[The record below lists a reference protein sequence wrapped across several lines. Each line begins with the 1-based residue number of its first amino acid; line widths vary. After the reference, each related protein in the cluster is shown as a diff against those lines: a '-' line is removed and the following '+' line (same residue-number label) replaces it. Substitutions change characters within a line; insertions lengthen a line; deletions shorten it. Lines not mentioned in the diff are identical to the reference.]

1 MELAADTTLIV
12 VLAIVVVV
20 IIVAIA
26 VIVAL
31 QQQRHRRLQGR
42 FGPEYDQTVDQA
54 GGRRAGERELR
65 DRVDRHDELQ
75 LRPLDADESR
85 RFRREWEQ
93 VQAEFVDRPEH
104 AAAEA
109 DELVEELLKQRGYP
123 VREFD
128 ESSSLVSVDHPDLV
142 SNYREAHRIT
152 VETGRGRANTEQLR
166 RALVAYR
173 SLFDELLEDAQPGS
187 GNGH

>member
-1 MELAADTTLIV
+1 MELAADTTLVV
-12 VLAIVVVV
+12 VLVIVVVV
-20 IIVAIA
+20 IIAIA
-26 VIVAL
+26 LMAAL
-31 QQQRHRRLQGR
+31 QQQRRRRLHGR
-42 FGPEYDQTVDQA
+42 FGSEYDQTVEQA

-65 DRVDRHDELQ
+65 DRVERHDELQ
-75 LRPLDADESR
+75 LRPLDPDQSR
-85 RFRREWEQ
+85 RFRSEWEQ

-123 VREFD
+123 VREFE
-128 ESSSLVSVDHPDLV
+128 ESSSLVSVDHPELV

-173 SLFDELLEDAQPGS
+173 SLFDELLADATPQS
-187 GNGH
+187 GNGS